1 MIWCGNECVNLLK
14 KKGMLLQF
22 IPAYSPELNLI
33 QILWKMIKHY
43 WLEPKH
49 YSSMEILKKAIIH
62 ILQEYEKSYT
72 ISFG

>member
-1 MIWCGNECVNLLK
+1 MKEWR

-33 QILWKMIKHY
+33 EVLWKMMKHY
-43 WLEPKH
+43 WLEAKH
-49 YSSMEILKKAIIH
+49 YSSMDNLKSAIIH
-62 ILQEYEKSYT
+62 ILQEYGKSYS